1 MAKADEK
8 VAEGIAAAK
17 ARLIGGGRGGMGAMF
32 KVLAISDPSLPVLV
46 GFADDDPA
54 AGVAP

>member
-1 MAKADEK
+1 
-8 VAEGIAAAK
+8 VAAGIETAK

-46 GFADDDPA
+46 GFADEAPA
-54 AGVAP
+54 AGAAS